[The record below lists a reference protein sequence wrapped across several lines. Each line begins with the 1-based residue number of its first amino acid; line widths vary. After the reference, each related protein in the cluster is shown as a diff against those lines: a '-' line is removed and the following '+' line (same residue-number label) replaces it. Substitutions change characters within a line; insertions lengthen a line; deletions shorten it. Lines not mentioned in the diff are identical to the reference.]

1 MKDGL
6 SNIGR
11 TFRSM
16 MKHIHELK
24 QLNYIEMGRRIRSQ
38 RELSRLTREELAGYL
53 AGYLDLSPKFIADL
67 EYGEKGVSIRN
78 LYLLTQALDVS
89 ADYLLAGGRGPSDD
103 EGERQLL
110 KEKLMASLDRCSLT
124 QLQYLEQI
132 VKYYIKAVLSDESN

>member
-1 MKDGL
+1 M
-6 SNIGR
+6 
-11 TFRSM
+11 T
-16 MKHIHELK
+16 KHIHELK

-38 RELSRLTREELAGYL
+38 RELSKLTREEL

-110 KEKLMASLDRCSLT
+110 KEKLLASLDRCNLK
-124 QLQYLEQI
+124 QLQCLEQI
-132 VKYYIKAVLSDESN
+132 VKYYIKAVLSDESD